1 MRDDTLNVAT
11 DPLPAGRRPMTWRWI
26 HRPATDLAVA
36 FCWVPIVVVVRMVEP
51 SRSSLG
57 VVVGAVFILSFLHQP
72 LTLALVYGDN
82 ERYRQRRRTFAW
94 SPLIFVVAVLLI
106 MRHNLV
112 LLAIIGGLWN
122 TEHTLMQRYGLTRI
136 YGRKGGDDHATTE
149 RALLFSLLGL
159 ALVWVAAD
167 STTPGRL
174 RQVSLG
180 DNNRRGVEVL
190 TSFADVARWLV
201 VPVLV
206 VALVIFGRWLWLE
219 WRRGSSANRAKWVY
233 MGATVALVLTMIVD
247 PIAGLMGYVGAHAIE
262 YFVIVHQ
269 SMGRRYN
276 DATVASPLG
285 RAVRARPG
293 RLGFL
298 AGYGLLVLGLAAAL
312 QWWAPALVFGLVYFT
327 LGGLHIFYDGF
338 IWKLR
343 DNRVA
348 ASLAVP
354 STPSP

>member
-1 MRDDTLNVAT
+1 MHSAAV
-11 DPLPAGRRPMTWRWI
+11 
-26 HRPATDLAVA
+26 DLVVA
-36 FCWVPIVVVVRMVEP
+36 FCWVPIVLLVRLVEP

-57 VVVGAVFILSFLHQP
+57 LVVGAVFLLSFLHQP
-72 LTLALVYGDN
+72 LTLALVYGDT
-82 ERYRQRRRTFAW
+82 ERYRQRPRTFTW
-94 SPLIFVVAVLLI
+94 SPVIFLLAVLVI
-106 MRHNLV
+106 MQHNLV
-112 LLAIIGGLWN
+112 LLAVIGGLWN

-136 YGRKGGDDHATTE
+136 YGRKGGDDHAAIE
-149 RALLFSLLGL
+149 RALLISLVVL

-167 STTPGRL
+167 PATPGRL

-180 DNNRRGVEVL
+180 NNNRRGVEVL
-190 TSFADVARWLV
+190 TSFADVARWLI
-201 VPVLV
+201 VPVAV
-206 VALVIFGRWLWLE
+206 VALGFVVRWVWLE
-219 WRRGSSANRAKWVY
+219 WRRGPAANPAKWVY
-233 MGATVALVLTMIVD
+233 MAATAVLVATMIVD

-269 SMGRRYN
+269 SMGRRYG
-276 DATVASPLG
+276 DPAAGASALG
-285 RAVRARPG
+285 RAVRARSG

-298 AGYGLLVLGLAAAL
+298 AGYGVFVLGVVTAL
-312 QWWAPALVFGLVYFT
+312 QWWAPVLVFGLVYFT

-354 STPSP
+354 SNA